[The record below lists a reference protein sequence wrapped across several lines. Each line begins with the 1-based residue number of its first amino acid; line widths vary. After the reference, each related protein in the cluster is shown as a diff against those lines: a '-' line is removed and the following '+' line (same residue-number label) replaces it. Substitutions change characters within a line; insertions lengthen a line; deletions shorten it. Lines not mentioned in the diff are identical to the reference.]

1 MANIDKTINE
11 LWSKTKDSAET
22 LRDIVRIRKS
32 IFEAKAE
39 LKNIFYDLG
48 SEVYLQ
54 NKKNDPQPEEIDDL
68 IAAIDAK
75 QGEIKILSD
84 ELYALQGNVKC
95 ESCGRLASVKFD
107 FCPYCG
113 EKLFN
118 DPPAEEEETEEAV
131 EEAVEEA
138 AEAIAEE
145 EAAEEAAET
154 IAEEEAAEEEADP
167 DIEVEIYEE
176 VPDEEDNAP
185 ADTDESAE

>member
-75 QGEIKILSD
+75 QREIKILSD

-113 EKLFN
+113 ERLFN

-131 EEAVEEA
+131 EEAVEEV
-138 AEAIAEE
+138 
-145 EAAEEAAET
+145 AEEAAET
-154 IAEEEAAEEEADP
+154 IAEEEADP

-176 VPDEEDNAP
+176 APAEEDNAP
-185 ADTDESAE
+185 SETDESAE